1 MSNRRS
7 LIVLSSLAIAI
18 TFSLGACKKPADG
31 AASTDAKPAAD
42 AKSTDK
48 PAQTIAGLP
57 TDKDQ
62 VSYMLGMNMGKQL
75 EPAKDEIDLD
85 VMMKGIRA
93 SMNGEKPLMDDKQA
107 AAVGEAFSQ
116 RMQLKMMQKAMTDA
130 KKNGEEG
137 EKFLAENG
145 KKPDVKTTAS
155 GLEYQVVSEG
165 TGPKP
170 KATDVVKVKY
180 KGTTLDGKEFDSTE
194 AHGGEPAMMPI
205 NRVIPGWSEGVQLM
219 PVGSKYKFWIPAKL
233 AYGEQGTPGGPIP
246 PNATLVFDVE
256 LVSIEKAPAGAAP
269 APKK

>member
-18 TFSLGACKKPADG
+18 TFTLGACKKPADG
-31 AASTDAKPAAD
+31 AAATDAKSAD
-42 AKSTDK
+42 AAKSSDK

-62 VSYMLGMNMGKQL
+62 VSYMVGLDMAKTL
-75 EPAKDEIDLD
+75 EPAKDDIDLD
-85 VMMKGIRA
+85 VMTKAIR
-93 SMNGEKPLMDDKQA
+93 SSFKGEKPLMDDKQT
-107 AAVGEAFSQ
+107 AAVREAFGQ
-116 RMQLKMMQKAMTDA
+116 RMQLKQMQKMMADA

-137 EKFLAENG
+137 EKFLADNG

-155 GLEYQVVSEG
+155 GLQYQVVSEG

-219 PVGSKYKFWIPAKL
+219 PVGSKYKFWVPAKL

-256 LVSIEKAPAGAAP
+256 LVSIEKAPPQGAQ

>member
-7 LIVLSSLAIAI
+7 LIILSSLAIAV
-18 TFSLGACKKPADG
+18 TFALGACKKPAEG
-31 AASTDAKPAAD
+31 PAAAGGKSAD
-42 AKSTDK
+42 AAKNGDK
-48 PAQTIAGLP
+48 PAQTIPGLP
-57 TDKDQ
+57 TDKAQ
-62 VSYMLGMNMGKQL
+62 VSYMIGMTMGKQL
-75 EPAKDEIDLD
+75 EQAKDEVDLD
-85 VMMKGIRA
+85 VLKKGLRT

-155 GLEYQVVSEG
+155 GLQYQVVSEG

-170 KATDVVKVKY
+170 KPTDVVKVKY

-194 AHGGEPAMMPI
+194 AHGGEPAMMPV
-205 NRVIPGWSEGVQLM
+205 NKVIPGWSEGVQLM
-219 PVGSKYKFWIPAKL
+219 TVGSKYKFWIPAKL

-256 LVSIEKAPAGAAP
+256 LMSIEKAPAGAA